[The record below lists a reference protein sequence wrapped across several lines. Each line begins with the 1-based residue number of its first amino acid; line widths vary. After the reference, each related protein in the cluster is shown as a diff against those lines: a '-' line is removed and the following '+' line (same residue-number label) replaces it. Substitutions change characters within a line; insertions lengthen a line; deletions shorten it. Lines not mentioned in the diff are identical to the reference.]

1 MLVDSHCHLDF
12 PDFADELDQVV
23 ERARQSG
30 IGLMLT
36 INTHVSRFPR
46 VLTVAERFD
55 DVYCTVGI
63 HPHEAGN
70 EPATD
75 AETLI
80 RLAEHPKVVGF
91 GETGLDYYY
100 DKSPRDRQRDSFRVH
115 IDAARRTGLPV
126 IIHTRDADDDMAQ
139 ILTEEMAKGAFPGL
153 VHCFSSGPQL
163 ADLAVEL
170 GLFISVSGIV
180 TFKKAEAL
188 QQVIASVPLD
198 RLLVETDCPYLAPI
212 PYRGKRNEPAYVAHT
227 AAKVAELKGISPRH
241 WRRPPPL
248 ISCRCLPR
256 SGHESHHPGMRGRRR
271 RAEHFPGLGRL

>member
-23 ERARQSG
+23 ERARKGG
-30 IGLMLT
+30 IGLMLS

-46 VLTVAERFD
+46 VLAVAERFD

-63 HPHEAGN
+63 HPHEAGS

-80 RLAEHPKVVGF
+80 HLAEHPKVVGF

-115 IDAARRTGLPV
+115 IDAARRTELPI

-139 ILTEEMAKGAFPGL
+139 ILSEEMAKGAFPGL
-153 VHCFSSGPQL
+153 IHCFSSGQHL

-170 GLFISVSGIV
+170 GLYISVSGII

-188 QQVIASVPLD
+188 QQVISTIPLD

-227 AAKVAELKGISPRH
+227 AAKVAELKGISTEALATATTANFLSLFSKV
-241 WRRPPPL
+241 RR
-248 ISCRCLPR
+248 
-256 SGHESHHPGMRGRRR
+256 
-271 RAEHFPGLGRL
+271 